1 MYQSTSS
8 IFILYSNILHA
19 PCPLASLRLR
29 FSLLTMALKRRHRRL
44 ERFLLFP
51 IVLCATISFRSTF
64 QQQHEIAHER
74 DESLLLTPSSSS
86 HPMTSISTSTS
97 KPANQ
102 KMAVVTLIS
111 NHTSDIHGVSNAIRQ
126 LHQHN
131 IVEDTTPI
139 LIFHQ
144 GDLTKIQQQ
153 YILRANL
160 GHHATHISFP
170 IQTDFDKFPPNF
182 NPSAE
187 APIFVKRS
195 KWGYQHMCRFWISL
209 VWTHPAL
216 RSLDAILRI
225 DADSCFLQDMT
236 AAANDVPVVVGLMGG
251 IGWRNNNAY
260 NKSPPPSRTIYHANP
275 PIVNDAWPNHGL
287 WEFVLQYKQIHDIQP
302 KNPLLFALA
311 ERTWKESKRLPMFR
325 NNLELDRLD
334 FFQSP
339 PVQAFQKDVVGAAN
353 NNNNN
358 SDFYRYRWGDAPIRF
373 LTLALFAAPDQL
385 EASLEL
391 IPGYQHGSEVCG
403 TEEIRVWKKIRAK

>member
-1 MYQSTSS
+1 
-8 IFILYSNILHA
+8 
-19 PCPLASLRLR
+19 
-29 FSLLTMALKRRHRRL
+29 MALKRGHRRL
-44 ERFLLFP
+44 ERFLLVI

-64 QQQHEIAHER
+64 QQHEIAHER
-74 DESLLLTPSSSS
+74 DESLLLTPSS
-86 HPMTSISTSTS
+86 HPMTSIYT
-97 KPANQ
+97 PANQ

-131 IVEDTTPI
+131 IVQDTTPI

-144 GDLTKIQQQ
+144 GDLTKVQQQ
-153 YILRANL
+153 YILRAN
-160 GHHATHISFP
+160 GHHATHVSFP
-170 IQTDFDKFPPNF
+170 IQTDFDKFPPIF

-195 KWGYQHMCRFWISL
+195 KWGYQHMCRFWISM

-216 RSLDAILRI
+216 RSFDAILRI
-225 DADSCFLQDMT
+225 DADSCFLHDMT
-236 AAANDVPVVVGLMGG
+236 AANDVTVGLIGG
-251 IGWRNNNAY
+251 WKINI
-260 NKSPPPSRTIYHANP
+260 KSPRTIYHANP

-287 WEFVLQYKQIHDIQP
+287 WEFVLQYKRIHDIQP
-302 KNPLLFALA
+302 KNPLLFELA
-311 ERTWKESKRLPMFR
+311 ERSWKESKRLPMFR

-339 PVQAFQKDVVGAAN
+339 PVQEFQKYVAN
-353 NNNNN
+353 NIE
-358 SDFYRYRWGDAPIRF
+358 FYRYRWGDAPIRF

-385 EASLEL
+385 DASSEL
-391 IPGYQHGSEVCG
+391 IPGYQHGSEACG